1 MTEAEVIDAC
11 RRSLPIDSSQ
21 AIRKRTRAGMGHCQ
35 GDPDNYDC
43 EARVRA
49 IVVNLKPKS
58 NSNPSPNPSPN
69 PTPTP
74 YP

>member
-49 IVVNLKPKS
+49 IVANLKPKS

>member
-49 IVVNLKPKS
+49 IVANLKPKS
-58 NSNPSPNPSPN
+58 NSNPSPNPNPS